1 VTSQTL
7 SMLVRG
13 VEDIHVVREQAALLR
28 VAMLVARD
36 EPLEALYG
44 AVSEEVATLLGAEA
58 GAVMRYIGSER
69 AVIVGVHRS
78 GGVRGLPVNAEI
90 DVDTGNS
97 ALGRAQR
104 TLLPARATYPVAD
117 QAAFAHL
124 MRTVGLKCSVAAP
137 VLLHGEAWG
146 ALIVS
151 ATEEEL
157 LPPGCEQR
165 IVGLAG
171 LLAQALVNAD
181 ARAELAAS
189 RRRLV
194 EAGDELRRRLERE
207 LHEGAQ
213 QHVVALALKLRV
225 ACGRST
231 PGSEE
236 EKLLAD
242 VLTDAMEAS
251 AELGEMARGL
261 HPAVLSERGLAA
273 ALQALVARSQLPVHL
288 RELPGRRFAPVVET
302 TAYVLAVEAIANAT
316 RHAHATEC
324 TLRVADEGERLT
336 VEVRDNGIGGAAARP
351 GGGLEVLSDRAAA
364 IGARCFLDSPRG
376 SGTAVRLEIP
386 VER

>member
-1 VTSQTL
+1 
-7 SMLVRG
+7 MLVRG

-44 AVSEEVATLLGAEA
+44 AVSEEVATLLGADA
-58 GAVMRYIGSER
+58 GAVMRFIGSER
-69 AVIVGVHRS
+69 AVIVGVHRC

-90 DVDTGNS
+90 DVDTSNS

-157 LPPGCEQR
+157 LPPGSEQR
-165 IVGLAG
+165 LVGLAG
-171 LLAQALVNAD
+171 LMAQALVNAD

-225 ACGRST
+225 ACGRSL

-242 VLTDAMEAS
+242 VLVDAMEAS
-251 AELGEMARGL
+251 AELSEMARGL

-273 ALQALVARSQLPVHL
+273 ALQALVARSAAA
-288 RELPGRRFAPVVET
+288 GAP
-302 TAYVLAVEAIANAT
+302 A
-316 RHAHATEC
+316 R
-324 TLRVADEGERLT
+324 
-336 VEVRDNGIGGAAARP
+336 AARP
-351 GGGLEVLSDRAAA
+351 ALRARGRDDGVRDGGRGDRQRHPPRARHRVHAARRRRGRPADRRAARQRHRRRRRPRRRRAGGHQRPRRGDRRALLPGVPARGRHDRA
-364 IGARCFLDSPRG
+364 GRDPR
-376 SGTAVRLEIP
+376 
-386 VER
+386 